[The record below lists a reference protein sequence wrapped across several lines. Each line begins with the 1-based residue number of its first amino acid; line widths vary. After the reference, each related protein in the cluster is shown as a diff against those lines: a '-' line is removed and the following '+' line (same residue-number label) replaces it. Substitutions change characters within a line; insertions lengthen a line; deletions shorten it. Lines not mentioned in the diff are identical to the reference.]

1 MGIVSYAQ
9 NFEDVILWRALGH
22 IPNGTYV
29 DVGAHHPDIDSVSR
43 AFHDHGWHGVHV
55 EPGPEVAQLLRDK
68 RPGDMVV
75 QAIVSNERGVRPFY
89 ETPGGGLST
98 ADREVADFHLG
109 QHHAPVAVTS
119 VVSITLDDVLDQV
132 PGDDIHWMKIDVEG
146 FERQVLQSWQTSPR
160 RPWIVVVEATYPKTR
175 TPTYGDWEDIVL
187 SKGYSF
193 AYDDGLNRFYLS
205 NNHAELRESLIYPPN
220 IFDEFQINPSGGSVF
235 SQDMKAFM
243 EGEIFARDR
252 RIAGIEAECEQVRAE
267 AERKVSGLEG
277 ELARA
282 QRDAAQQ
289 HALHQQL
296 KVCWTEAT
304 TRADELVVRLVE
316 REASIAE
323 QNLRLARFDADMAA
337 MKAALDELRVRDVLT
352 RSLLARSLADRSR
365 PWPLRVWH
373 RHGNG
378 SALGGLL
385 ALPDG
390 DFVDGAYRAILGR
403 EADSH
408 GRTHYLAKLAHGHS
422 RPWLLEDL
430 ASSAEGSA
438 RASGSDL
445 AGLADEDFVDAA
457 YRRALDRP
465 SDPEGRAHYTERL
478 QAGLARA
485 ELLKVLRASAEGRAH
500 DNGIGQEIDDLL
512 QRRRSPLGWR
522 TWLHPDP
529 LPPLLA
535 GAGRESDR
543 SAQVGDHD
551 GGAVLEQG
559 RAALVDPTEIRHL
572 QDKVSLLAAAIEGV
586 GSR

>member
-55 EPGPEVAQLLRDK
+55 EPGPEVARLLRDK

-75 QAIVSNERGVRPFY
+75 QAIVSNERGVRPFF

-109 QHHAPVAVTS
+109 QQHAPVVATS
-119 VVSITLDDVLDQV
+119 VVSITLDDLLDQV

-146 FERQVLQSWQTSPR
+146 FERQVLESWQTSPR

-175 TPTYGDWEDIVL
+175 TPTYGEWEDIVL

-205 NNHAELRESLIYPPN
+205 DSHAELRESLIHPPN
-220 IFDEFQINPSGGSVF
+220 IFDEFQIEPSGGSVF

-252 RIAGIEAECEQVRAE
+252 RIAGIE
-267 AERKVSGLEG
+267 G
-277 ELARA
+277 ELARSRA
-282 QRDAAQQ
+282 ELHAALQQHAQQ
-289 HALHQQL
+289 HMLHEQSRKAWQ
-296 KVCWTEAT
+296 EAT
-304 TRADELVVRLVE
+304 ARADELVVRLVE
-316 REASIAE
+316 RETNIAE
-323 QNLRLARFDADMAA
+323 
-337 MKAALDELRVRDVLT
+337 MKAALEELRLREVLT
-352 RSLLARSLADRSR
+352 RSLVSRSLADRSL
-365 PWPLRVWH
+365 PWPLRVWR

-403 EADSH
+403 DADPH
-408 GRTHYLAKLAHGHS
+408 GRTHYLVRLAHGRS
-422 RPWLLEDL
+422 RSWLLEDL
-430 ASSAEGSA
+430 AASAEA
-438 RASGSDL
+438 RAHATGSDL

-457 YRRALDRP
+457 YRRALGRP
-465 SDPEGRAHYTERL
+465 SDHEGRAHHTERL

-500 DNGIGQEIDDLL
+500 DDGIGQEIDDLL

-535 GAGRESDR
+535 GAGRESAGQARAD
-543 SAQVGDHD
+543 
-551 GGAVLEQG
+551 EQG
-559 RAALVDPTEIRHL
+559 SAALVDPAEMRHL

-586 GSR
+586 GSRQ